1 MRKFSLSVL
10 TVLVLLLTTVAF
22 VSPSNTA
29 SAAPEVQR
37 VGLVIAYTEGQSI
50 TIMDQHGNQFT
61 FELDAHLK
69 IVPADRVDMLAPGAY
84 VTIIAP
90 NNFHEGKSIATGIV
104 IHPHIPEGFPTPI
117 ASSTSVPTDT
127 AVPTET
133 MLPTDVSSETPTAL
147 ETVEETMTATETP
160 IGNETPAETATS
172 TEGSPE
178 DTPTPT
184 ETPAGTS
191 LPQADTH
198 SAVDALVDWLA
209 SIFRQ
214 LLSG

>member
-50 TIMDQHGNQFT
+50 TIIDQHGNQFT
-61 FELDAHLK
+61 FELDSHLK
-69 IVPADRVDMLAPGAY
+69 IVPPDRAHLLAPGVY

-104 IHPHIPEGFPTPI
+104 IHPHIPEGFPVPTASFTPL
-117 ASSTSVPTDT
+117 PTDT
-127 AVPTET
+127 ALPTE
-133 MLPTDVSSETPTAL
+133 VSSETPTAL
-147 ETVEETMTATETP
+147 ETVEETMTVTETP

-198 SAVDALVDWLA
+198 SAVAALVDWLA